1 MDWKL
6 IHVWEPAAD
15 DPQPQSLTDALLQA
29 RTSGTAGHAPY
40 FIGVKLHDTDFTIQ
54 DDALIANNVFNSA
67 TKRVRPLRM
76 RWTDTVGSS
85 GERALTMVISPAI
98 PWSAPLLSTG
108 TDGSIHLQVQTR
120 YGSQYTLQ
128 TSTDLIN
135 WTNGSDPNSQ
145 NVTATAAS
153 LEFIDPTPGVQK
165 KFYKVVLTP

>member
-67 TKRVRPLRM
+67 TKRTAHKTK
-76 RWTDTVGSS
+76 TDYGNTFHS
-85 GERALTMVISPAI
+85 GYAQYISR
-98 PWSAPLLSTG
+98 
-108 TDGSIHLQVQTR
+108 SI
-120 YGSQYTLQ
+120 
-128 TSTDLIN
+128 
-135 WTNGSDPNSQ
+135 
-145 NVTATAAS
+145 A
-153 LEFIDPTPGVQK
+153 
-165 KFYKVVLTP
+165 